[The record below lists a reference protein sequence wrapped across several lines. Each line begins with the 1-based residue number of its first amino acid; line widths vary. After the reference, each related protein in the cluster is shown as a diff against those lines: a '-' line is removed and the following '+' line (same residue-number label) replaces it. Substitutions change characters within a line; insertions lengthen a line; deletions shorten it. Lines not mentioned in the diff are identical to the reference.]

1 MMYTKEEKEKIYENL
16 DKIKAYLEA
25 LQPKI
30 RNRIE
35 IDFGPMKTYANWDRE
50 KAYHL
55 YISNENISGRS
66 GGLGLDY
73 EREYVGS
80 STRATVYDQLDYA
93 TTLISDWSDIKRQ
106 INAELINQQR
116 TINAINNFEI

>member
-73 EREYVGS
+73 EREYTGS
-80 STRATVYDQLDYA
+80 STRSTVYGQLDYA
-93 TTLISDWSDIKRQ
+93 ATLISDWSDIKGE